1 MVESAND
8 LLHGF
13 ERRIEEQLDRA
24 ERLKA
29 AMNEVRVTAQS
40 RQGDLQVTVDS
51 TGALAG
57 LRLSQ
62 ESMRRSPQ
70 ELAGEIL
77 GVTRSAQASLADRM
91 RQVTAEVLGRDS
103 ETARFVADAYAE
115 QFAPEQRE
123 TPR

>member
-1 MVESAND
+1 MVENADD

-13 ERRIEEQLDRA
+13 ERRIDEQLDRA

-29 AMNEVRVTAQS
+29 AMDEVRVTARS

-51 TGALAG
+51 TGALTG

-62 ESMRRSPQ
+62 EALRRSPQ

-77 GVTRSAQASLADRM
+77 GVTRCAQVSLADRM

-115 QFAPEQRE
+115 QFAPGPQDA
-123 TPR
+123 PR

>member
-1 MVESAND
+1 MDQTDD

-13 ERRIEEQLDRA
+13 ERRIDEQLDRA

-51 TGALAG
+51 TGALAA

-62 ESMRRSPQ
+62 EALSRTPQ

-77 GVTRSAQASLADRM
+77 GVTRSAQVSLTERM
-91 RQVTAEVLGRDS
+91 RQVTTEVLGRDS
-103 ETARFVADAYAE
+103 ETARFVADTYAE
-115 QFAPEQRE
+115 HFVPAPQDASR
-123 TPR
+123 